1 MNDLTENF
9 SLTKAPLQSRLAR
22 LKGCLTS
29 VTSQVKVGR
38 VVQVTGLVIESEGPD
53 LALGELCTV
62 SSERTGAVIEAEVV
76 GFREERLLL
85 MPLTAMTEV
94 HAGALVRAMNIG
106 ERVPVG
112 DGLLGRV
119 IDGRG
124 EPIDDKGP
132 LKCELTNGLQT
143 SAPNPL
149 KRQRIDKILTTG
161 VRSIDLF
168 TPIGCGQRIGVFS
181 GSGVGKSTL
190 MGMVAR
196 GSQADVNVIA
206 LIGERGRELREFME
220 NDLKEAG
227 LKRSVVIASTSDQP
241 APLRVRA
248 ALMATRIAEHF
259 RSQGKTVMLM
269 MDSLTRLAMAQREIG
284 LAIGEPPTS
293 RGYTPSVFALLPKVL
308 ERAGM
313 DEHGAITALYTVL
326 VEGDDMNEPIAD
338 AARGILDGHIVLSRA
353 LATSNHYPPV
363 DVLESLSRLARML
376 TSDQEYALLST
387 ARDLLATYRKN
398 EDLIQVGAY
407 VKGSNPKLDRAIV
420 KYGPL
425 MELLKQHFDERA
437 DRVLALKRLKEIVG

>member
-1 MNDLTENF
+1 M
-9 SLTKAPLQSRLAR
+9 
-22 LKGCLTS
+22 KGCLEDFTP
-29 VTSQVKVGR
+29 QVKVGR
-38 VVQVTGLVIESEGPD
+38 VVQVAGLIIESEGPD

-62 SSERTGAVIEAEVV
+62 SSPRTDTVIEAEVV

-85 MPLTAMTEV
+85 MPLTAMTEI
-94 HAGALVRAMNIG
+94 HAGALVRAANVG

-112 DGLLGRV
+112 DQLLGRV

-124 EPIDDKGP
+124 EPIDEKGP
-132 LKCELTNGLQT
+132 LRAQITNGLQN

-149 KRQRIDKILTTG
+149 KRARIDRILTTG

-168 TPIGCGQRIGVFS
+168 TPIGCGQRMGIFS

-190 MGMVAR
+190 LGMVAR
-196 GSQADVNVIA
+196 GSEADVNVIA
-206 LIGERGRELREFME
+206 LIGERGRELREFIE

-248 ALMATRIAEHF
+248 ALMATRIAESF
-259 RSQGKTVMLM
+259 RTQGKKVMLM

-313 DEHGAITALYTVL
+313 DDKGAITALYTVL

-338 AARGILDGHIVLSRA
+338 ATRGILDGHIVLSRA
-353 LATSNHYPPV
+353 LAVSNHYPPV
-363 DVLESLSRLARML
+363 DVLESLSRLSRQL
-376 TSDQEYALLST
+376 TSDQEYSLVSS
-387 ARDLLATYRKN
+387 ARDALATYRRN
-398 EDLIQVGAY
+398 EDLVQVGAY
-407 VKGSNPKLDRAIV
+407 VKGTNPKLDKAIQ
-420 KYGPL
+420 KYPQI
-425 MELLKQHFDERA
+425 MDLLKQHFDERA
-437 DRVLALKRLKEIVG
+437 DRASGLKRLKEIIG

>member
-1 MNDLTENF
+1 MTDTMV
-9 SLTKAPLQSRLAR
+9 SRLSRIRGR
-22 LKGCLTS
+22 LNTLTP
-29 VTSQVKVGR
+29 QVKVGR
-38 VVQVTGLVIESEGPD
+38 VVQVTGLIIESVGPD

-62 SSERTGAVIEAEVV
+62 SSDRTENVIEAEVV

-85 MPLTAMTEV
+85 MPLTTMTDI
-94 HAGALVRAMNIG
+94 HAGATVRAAGIG

-112 DGLLGRV
+112 DKLLGRV

-124 EPIDDKGP
+124 EPIDDKGS
-132 LKCELTNGLQT
+132 LKVEYTNGLQA

-149 KRQRIDKILTTG
+149 KRQRIEQILTTG

-168 TPIGCGQRIGVFS
+168 TPIGCGQRIGIFS

-190 MGMVAR
+190 LGMVAR

-227 LKRSVVIASTSDQP
+227 LARSVVVASTSDQP

-259 RSQGKTVMLM
+259 RARGKKVMLM

-313 DEHGAITALYTVL
+313 DDKGAITALYTVL

-338 AARGILDGHIVLSRA
+338 ATRSILDGHIVLSRA
-353 LATSNHYPPV
+353 LAVGNHYPPV
-363 DVLESLSRLARML
+363 DVLESLSRLARQL
-376 TSDQEYALLST
+376 TSEQEYAMVSGV
-387 ARDLLATYRKN
+387 RDLLATYRKN

-407 VKGSNPKLDRAIV
+407 TRGTNQKLDRAMQ
-420 KYGPL
+420 KYPL
-425 MELLKQHFDERA
+425 IMDLLKQHFNERA
-437 DRVLALKRLKEIVG
+437 DRAQAFKRLQEIIK

>member
-1 MNDLTENF
+1 MSEVT
-9 SLTKAPLQSRLAR
+9 LTKIER
-22 LKGCLTS
+22 LKGRLTNMN
-29 VTSQVKVGR
+29 TPIKMGR

-53 LALGELCTV
+53 LALGELCTI
-62 SSERTGAVIEAEVV
+62 SSERTGNTIEAEVV
-76 GFREERLLL
+76 GFKDSRLLL
-85 MPLTAMTEV
+85 MPLTSMTDV
-94 HAGALVRAMNIG
+94 HAGATVRAQGAG

-124 EPIDDKGP
+124 LPIDGLGP
-132 LKCELTNGLQT
+132 VKAEYTNGLQA

-149 KRQRIDKILTTG
+149 QRQRIDSILTTG

-168 TPIGCGQRIGVFS
+168 TPIGCGQRMGIFA

-190 MGMVAR
+190 LGMIAR
-196 GSQADVNVIA
+196 SSQADINVIA
-206 LIGERGRELREFME
+206 LIGERGRELREFIE
-220 NDLKEAG
+220 NDLKADG
-227 LKRSVVIASTSDQP
+227 LKRSVIIASTSDQP

-259 RSQGKTVMLM
+259 RSQGKKVMLM

-284 LAIGEPPTS
+284 LAVGEPPTS

-313 DEHGAITALYTVL
+313 DERGAITGLYTVL

-338 AARGILDGHIVLSRA
+338 ATRGILDGHIVLSRA

-363 DVLESLSRLARML
+363 DVLESLSRLARQL
-376 TSDQEYALLST
+376 TSESEYGLVSN

-398 EDLIQVGAY
+398 EDLVQVGAY
-407 VKGSNPKLDRAIV
+407 AKGTNPKLDRAIQRQ
-420 KYGPL
+420 PL
-425 MELLKQHFDERA
+425 LMDLLKQHYDECA
-437 DRVLALKRLKEIVG
+437 DRNLALKKLKEIAG